1 MKKMLKI
8 IGIVLL
14 CLVGVVAVLLVKNYI
29 DSQRP

>member
-1 MKKMLKI
+1 MLKI